1 MPNPVRFA
9 LAGLVALA
17 VVIPASAQTPASAQS
32 WPTRPV
38 TVVVPF
44 AAGSS
49 TDTAARILSAGMSEI
64 LGQQI
69 VVENIGGAAGMTG
82 TQRVAR
88 AAPDGYQLVFATVDT
103 VAIVPAM
110 QKKPPYDSVNDFTP
124 AGLVVEQPIVLI
136 VRKDLPVSSLAE
148 FATYAKANHGKMQFG
163 SAGVGSGSH
172 FSCAKLN
179 AALGIDPAHVP
190 YRSSGLA
197 AQDLM
202 GGRIDYICALGGTA
216 TGPVESGMAK
226 AISLLTAERSALF
239 PKLAT
244 SKEQGIAGVDSYFW
258 TAFLF
263 PKNTPDAI
271 VNKLNDATGRTLD
284 QPVIAERLRKTGIE
298 PIAAARRSPAYLR
311 QFLQAEMKN
320 WAEQVRASGVPLQ

>member
-1 MPNPVRFA
+1 MHNPIRVA
-9 LAGLVALA
+9 LGALA
-17 VVIPASAQTPASAQS
+17 VVAAIGPASAQS

-49 TDTAARILSAGMSEI
+49 TDTAARILSAGISEL

-69 VVENIGGAAGMTG
+69 IVENIGGAAGMTG

-110 QKKPPYDSVNDFTP
+110 QKKPPYDSINDFTP

-148 FATYAKANHGKMQFG
+148 FAAYAKANHSKMQFG

-216 TGPVESGMAK
+216 TGPVESGLAK

-239 PKLAT
+239 PALAT
-244 SKEQGIAGVDSYFW
+244 SQEQGIAGVDSYFW

-271 VNKLNDATGRTLD
+271 VQKLNDATSRTLD
-284 QPVIAERLRKTGIE
+284 QPVTAERLRKTGIE
-298 PIAAARRSPAYLR
+298 PIAAARRTPAYLKE
-311 QFLQAEMKN
+311 FLQAEMKN
-320 WAEQVRASGVPLQ
+320 WAEQVRSSGIPLQ

>member
-1 MPNPVRFA
+1 MHNLIRVA
-9 LAGLVALA
+9 LAGLATLA
-17 VVIPASAQTPASAQS
+17 VSSAASAQS

-49 TDTAARILSAGMSEI
+49 TDTAARILSAGMSEV
-64 LGQQI
+64 LGQQVI
-69 VVENIGGAAGMTG
+69 VENIGGAAGMTG

-110 QKKPPYDSVNDFTP
+110 HKKPPYDSINDFTP

-148 FATYAKANHGKMQFG
+148 FAAYAKANHGKMQFG

-216 TGPVESGMAK
+216 TGPVESGLAK

-271 VNKLNDATGRTLD
+271 VQKLNDAINRTLD
-284 QPVIAERLRKTGIE
+284 QPVTAERLRKTGIE

-311 QFLQAEMKN
+311 EFLPAEMKN
-320 WAEQVRASGVPLQ
+320 WAEQVRASGIPLQ

>member
-1 MPNPVRFA
+1 MHSPIRVA
-9 LAGLVALA
+9 LAGLAALA
-17 VVIPASAQTPASAQS
+17 VSSSASAQS

-49 TDTAARILSAGMSEI
+49 TDTAARILSAGMSEV
-64 LGQQI
+64 LGQQVI
-69 VVENIGGAAGMTG
+69 VENVGGAAGMTG
-82 TQRVAR
+82 TQRIAR
-88 AAPDGYQLVFATVDT
+88 SAPDGYQLLFATVDT
-103 VAIVPAM
+103 MTIAPVM
-110 QKKPPYDSVNDFTP
+110 QKKPPYDSINDFTP

-136 VRKDLPVSSLAE
+136 VRKDLPVNSLAE
-148 FATYAKANHGKMQFG
+148 FAAYAKANHTKMQFG

-216 TGPVESGMAK
+216 TGPVESGLAK
-226 AISLLTAERSALF
+226 AVSLLTAERSALF

-271 VNKLNDATGRTLD
+271 VQRLNDATNRTLD
-284 QPVIAERLRKTGIE
+284 QPATAERLRKTGIE

-311 QFLQAEMKN
+311 QFLPAEMKN
-320 WAEQVRASGVPLQ
+320 WAEQVRASGIPLQ

>member
-17 VVIPASAQTPASAQS
+17 VVVPASAQTPASAQS